1 MATVREVKQQL
12 DEAADDVGSAAQES
26 AQAANGEF
34 HRLREKLR
42 SNGAQLEDDLR
53 DAGARFAEGA
63 RKFGDAAV
71 EQVREHPLAAF
82 GVAFAAGL
90 VVSRWLRRR

>member
-1 MATVREVKQQL
+1 MAIVREVKQQL
-12 DEAADDVGSAAQES
+12 DETADGIGAAADES
-26 AQAANGEF
+26 AQAANGEL
-34 HRLREKLR
+34 HRLRAKLR

-53 DAGARFAEGA
+53 DASARFAEGA
-63 RKFGDAAV
+63 KKFGDAAV
-71 EQVREHPLAAF
+71 AQVREHPLAAF